1 MRKAKAIRNFNNE
14 LTNIIDIHIH
24 NIKEEYESI
33 ILEEKNKLLEKIAEG
48 ENLNIDQ
55 LKSKYLKKKGIKV
68 ENLEEPYDE
77 LLDKVIYENKVYYFE
92 NKENGK
98 VYDIN
103 FGIVGRYKNSKI
115 VFN

>member
-1 MRKAKAIRNFNNE
+1 MKKSKEIGKLSNE
-14 LTNIIDIHIH
+14 LTNIINIHID
-24 NIKEEYESI
+24 NIKKEYESI
-33 ILEEKNKLLEKIAEG
+33 LLEEKNKLLEKIAEG

-55 LKSKYLKKKGIKV
+55 LKSKYLKKKGTKV
-68 ENLEEPYDE
+68 EKSEPSDDDV
-77 LLDKVIYENKVYYFE
+77 LDKVIYENKVYYFE